1 MIKSVI
7 RPALVA
13 GIALAALSTPATAQ
27 VGGIAT
33 VRPAAV
39 IAASAALNSGYQQ
52 IATTYTAQIQQI
64 QTLGTQRQQLL
75 QSLDTNGNGQVEEL
89 DTNGDGQVD
98 QAEQNANPT
107 IAQVAALEQQISA
120 AEQPVQL
127 AQAYVVAQVGQ
138 QYGAAAQQVISD
150 RSIQVLLSPEAV
162 VFANEGFDVSELVTT
177 ALNNRLPT
185 VTVTPPAGWAPDE
198 SVVGLYQQVM
208 QLRAM
213 AARAQA
219 AQAASA
225 QPAAGE
231 VPPR

>member
-64 QTLGTQRQQLL
+64 QTLGTQRQQL
-75 QSLDTNGNGQVEEL
+75 EEL